1 MHETSSED
9 WPTFNGA
16 KIEPN
21 VFELSMS
28 EEMPI
33 LNINISGDYPVYKLK
48 EFAEYLQDEIE
59 DLAEIKKADIRGAQ
73 DKEVEVAVDVYKMMA
88 AKVSFNDITCNK

>member
-1 MHETSSED
+1 MKLLLHHKKIILWLIVEFDENITVDQAKQKVKDEIATETSSED

-48 EFAEYLQDEIE
+48 EFGEYLQDEIE
-59 DLAEIKKADIRGAQ
+59 GFIR
-73 DKEVEVAVDVYKMMA
+73 
-88 AKVSFNDITCNK
+88 N